1 MADQAMKTPITQPVI
16 TIPGLG
22 AVPVVA
28 IRLPDGTIAL
38 RHPSELEKGV
48 PAPKPAGGSA

>member
-1 MADQAMKTPITQPVI
+1 MPDSTNKEAKPIPKV

-28 IRLPDGTIAL
+28 VKLPDGTIAL
-38 RHPSELEKGV
+38 RHPSEIQKLQPPPAAKG
-48 PAPKPAGGSA
+48 GGQ